1 MKTKKNTMKVILFK
15 NDILML
21 LMFIAVVLIAL
32 YLFKWYQVKSDE
44 KVSKSYL
51 IKNNLVTNSVTTFE
65 ELDDVLTENSS
76 RLILYISYRNSHKI
90 YNIEKKYKDLFQD
103 YNLQEI
109 FTLFDI
115 TNIKEDNKN
124 YNKLINDFLDINV
137 TGYPVVIYF
146 ENGQI
151 SSYKKINSYKDLE
164 RIIKKY
170 NIEKNSH

>member
-1 MKTKKNTMKVILFK
+1 MKTKKNTMKVIPFK
-15 NDILML
+15 NYILML

-76 RLILYISYRNSHKI
+76 RLILYISYRNSHRI